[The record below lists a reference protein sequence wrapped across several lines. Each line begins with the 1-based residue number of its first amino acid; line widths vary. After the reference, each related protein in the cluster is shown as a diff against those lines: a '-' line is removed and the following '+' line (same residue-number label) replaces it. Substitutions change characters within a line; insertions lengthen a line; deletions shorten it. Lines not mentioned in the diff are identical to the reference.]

1 MPAGV
6 ACPLRRAS
14 LGGHHAGTVP
24 GAAKVE
30 EPAED
35 PIGSGDFKGDV
46 DRGEISSRRQ
56 GTVYAHA
63 PLTAQA

>member
-1 MPAGV
+1 
-6 ACPLRRAS
+6 LRRAS

-35 PIGSGDFKGDV
+35 PIGSGDFKGDADCGEMLRQ
-46 DRGEISSRRQ
+46 DRATG
-56 GTVYAHA
+56 A
-63 PLTAQA
+63 PTPR

>member
-1 MPAGV
+1 
-6 ACPLRRAS
+6 LRRAS

-35 PIGSGDFKGDV
+35 PIGSGDFKGDA
-46 DRGEISSRRQ
+46 DCGECSSRRQ
-56 GTVYAHA
+56 GNKYAHPA
-63 PLTAQA
+63 DRPGVQVREGSSF